1 MKQIKRKQK
10 NVDLSFLLL
19 EREEKQTFLD
29 NSAKKCAG
37 WRKEMEWRLEDGSTR
52 AEKRTVLPAFQI
64 F

>member
-37 WRKEMEWRLEDGSTR
+37 
-52 AEKRTVLPAFQI
+52 
-64 F
+64 